1 MCSRGSAL
9 RGLALSA
16 FVLPYHTGTAKDCV
30 LLRATAGNRSGSTQP
45 LSAYSAFRVPRHDGH
60 GVAAC
65 APCPLGRL
73 GTIVCAPAVILEP
86 QFRRQDSQISRA
98 TTG

>member
-1 MCSRGSAL
+1 
-9 RGLALSA
+9 LALSA

-73 GTIVCAPAVILEP
+73 GTIVCAPAV
-86 QFRRQDSQISRA
+86 
-98 TTG
+98 